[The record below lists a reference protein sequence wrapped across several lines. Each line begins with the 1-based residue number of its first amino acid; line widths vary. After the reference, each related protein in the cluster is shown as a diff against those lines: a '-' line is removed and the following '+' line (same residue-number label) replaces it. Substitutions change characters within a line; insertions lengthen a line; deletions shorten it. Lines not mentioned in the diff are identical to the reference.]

1 MTRPGLYRPMPID
14 PSEPR
19 EAQKPL
25 HPAQE
30 RLLDELRKRRH
41 GTVIISFQDGL
52 PMNIVPVLTDAKQKL
67 A

>member
-1 MTRPGLYRPMPID
+1 MEVGLVLRDVPP
-14 PSEPR
+14 PPEWER
-19 EAQKPL
+19 AQPL

-41 GTVIISFQDGL
+41 GTVIVSFQDGL
-52 PMNIVPVLTDAKQKL
+52 PMSITPIMTDAKQKL